1 MKVSN
6 AWDDASPD
14 TLAHASMIGPNMGI
28 ISRITAYSS
37 FSRLVY
43 PLKQFDLRVRD
54 YEWVDNQINR
64 SSSSSAFAIPA

>member
-54 YEWVDNQINR
+54 YE
-64 SSSSSAFAIPA
+64 